1 MSERCLVS
9 VPYSFAF
16 SLVFLGS
23 YRKYMGSGGRYS
35 ILSSLVIIGY
45 FIVISERLA
54 NLSLTNDYDPVNN
67 FT

>member
-23 YRKYMGSGGRYS
+23 YRKYMGSGGRYC
-35 ILSSLVIIGY
+35 ILSSLVIGY

-54 NLSLTNDYDPVNN
+54 NLSMTNDYDPVNN

>member
-23 YRKYMGSGGRYS
+23 YRKYMGSGGRCS
-35 ILSSLVIIGY
+35 ILSSTVIGY
-45 FIVISERLA
+45 LNGISEKLA
-54 NLSLTNDYDPVNN
+54 NLSMAEDYDQVNN
-67 FT
+67 FK

>member
-23 YRKYMGSGGRYS
+23 YRKYMGSRGRCR
-35 ILSSLVIIGY
+35 ILSSIVIGY
-45 FIVISERLA
+45 FIVILERLA

>member
-35 ILSSLVIIGY
+35 ILSSLVIGY
-45 FIVISERLA
+45 FIVILERLA
-54 NLSLTNDYDPVNN
+54 NLSMTNDYDPVNN

>member
-23 YRKYMGSGGRYS
+23 YRKYMGSGGRCR
-35 ILSSLVIIGY
+35 ILSSIVIGY
-45 FIVISERLA
+45 FIVIS
-54 NLSLTNDYDPVNN
+54 DK
-67 FT
+67 

>member
-23 YRKYMGSGGRYS
+23 YRKYMGSGGRCS
-35 ILSSLVIIGY
+35 ILSSIVIGY